1 MSVAQKKDNIVRIY
15 GSAHSREAFEMCDFM
30 QRTTAHYEWI
40 ELRNDA
46 DSLKHLGQPRL
57 DNINLPV
64 VRMPNGNCLYSPTL
78 RDVAERLGW
87 VQKPKLREY
96 DLAIYGAGP
105 AGLSAA
111 VYAASEG
118 LSTVLIERHSV
129 GGQAG
134 SSSMI
139 ENYLGF
145 PEGISGTELAEL
157 SRQQAVKFKTELIMM
172 SEGSTAVYENGVFR
186 MKMSEGYCMKSKA
199 SIFATGV
206 KWRKLGLANEEK
218 YLGKGLCY
226 GAGQSEAPLCIAKEV
241 AVVGGGNS
249 AGQAVMHL
257 AAYAEKVFM
266 LVRGSSLA
274 DSLSQYLVDKI
285 LANPKV
291 EVRYNTEVTELEG
304 DHALELVHIRD
315 KTDGRTFG
323 LQVGYLFACIG
334 GIPNTEWAREAGMI
348 LDRAGYIKTGNDLF
362 ENGDDPEWSLERPP
376 MHLETC
382 IPGVFAVG
390 DCRSGSIKR
399 VATAVGEGASVVSL
413 VHKFLAGD
421 K

>member
-1 MSVAQKKDNIVRIY
+1 MSVAAKKDIVRIY
-15 GSAHSREAFEMCDFM
+15 GSAYSKEAFDMRDFL
-30 QRTTAHYEWI
+30 QRTTAKYEWI
-40 ELRNDA
+40 ELKDDN
-46 DSLKHLGQPRL
+46 DSLKHLGQPKL

-64 VRMPNGNCLYSPTL
+64 VRMPGGKCLYAPTL

-96 DLAIYGAGP
+96 DIAIYGAGP

-118 LSTVLIERHSV
+118 LSTVLVERHSV

-145 PEGISGTELAEL
+145 PGGISGTELAEL
-157 SRQQAVKFKTELIMM
+157 SRQQAVKFNTELLMM
-172 SEGSTAVYENGVFR
+172 SEGSKAVHDNGIFR
-186 MKMSEGYCMKSKA
+186 MKMSEGYCMKAKA
-199 SIFATGV
+199 SVFATGV
-206 KWRKLGLANEEK
+206 KWRKLNLPNEESF
-218 YLGKGLCY
+218 LGRGLCY
-226 GAGQSEAPLCIAKEV
+226 GAGQSEAPLCISRHV

-257 AAYAEKVFM
+257 SAYAEKVYM
-266 LVRGSSLA
+266 LVRGGSLA

-291 EVRYNTEVTELEG
+291 EVMYNTEVTDLEG
-304 DHALELVHIRD
+304 TFSLQNVITRD
-315 KTDGRTFG
+315 KHTKESHG
-323 LQVGYLFACIG
+323 LQVSYLFACIG
-334 GIPNTEWAREAGMI
+334 GEPNTEWAKEAGM
-348 LDRAGYIKTGNDLF
+348 LVDRAGYVKTGNDLF
-362 ENGDDPEWSLERPP
+362 DGSDPEWSLERPP

-421 K
+421 NK